1 MIDKSFI
8 YGISERFLAIRA
20 GTQAVLASTTF
31 CYFTPIGFTYRIHHR
46 ISAGSIYLLAF
57 LRHKDLYLHGLPL
70 SGNSIH
76 VLMKAYI
83 SLLCFFLLSSCS
95 TREERNQSTTPE
107 ATKPQSTSPAPN
119 QPIPAESKKSPP
131 ANAGKWTYEK
141 KVQADGSTVSK
152 ATITA
157 SNILEFTFPYNGGS
171 TATLTLRKRE
181 SGTTVYLE
189 VSKGHFNR
197 SFQNGTAK
205 VRFDRQSPITYALV
219 AAENGRANI
228 VFFDDTQKLIRQI
241 KAARTMTIDVGF
253 AGQGTQQIRF
263 SIAGLRWN

>member
-1 MIDKSFI
+1 
-8 YGISERFLAIRA
+8 
-20 GTQAVLASTTF
+20 
-31 CYFTPIGFTYRIHHR
+31 
-46 ISAGSIYLLAF
+46 
-57 LRHKDLYLHGLPL
+57 
-70 SGNSIH
+70 
-76 VLMKAYI
+76 MKT
-83 SLLCFFLLSSCS
+83 LLSFFVLLILLHCS
-95 TREERNQSTTPE
+95 TREERKHLTIKGG
-107 ATKPQSTSPAPN
+107 AKPQSTSPVQN
-119 QPIPAESKKSPP
+119 QSISPDLKKSPP

-141 KVQADGSTVSK
+141 KVQPDGSTVSK

-181 SGTTVYLE
+181 NGTTVYLE

-205 VRFDRQSPITYALV
+205 VRFDQQSPITYALV

-228 VFFDDTQKLIRQI
+228 VFFDNEQKLIRQI

>member
-1 MIDKSFI
+1 
-8 YGISERFLAIRA
+8 
-20 GTQAVLASTTF
+20 
-31 CYFTPIGFTYRIHHR
+31 
-46 ISAGSIYLLAF
+46 
-57 LRHKDLYLHGLPL
+57 
-70 SGNSIH
+70 
-76 VLMKAYI
+76 MKT
-83 SLLCFFLLSSCS
+83 LLSFFVLLILLNCS
-95 TREERNQSTTPE
+95 TREEHKHTTVKE
-107 ATKPQSTSPAPN
+107 ATKSQSTSSAPN
-119 QPIPAESKKSPP
+119 QPIRAESKKSPP

-205 VRFDRQSPITYALV
+205 VRFDRQSPITYALL

-241 KAARTMTIDVGF
+241 KTAQTMTIDVGF